1 MAIIIAN
8 ARRSQASIEKAFPG
22 AVIVNL
28 TSKAKDDFVKFSP
41 FYPHGG
47 IPVPFSPGWTS
58 ESVEGIWQG
67 LKVFSDF
74 GVNTSKFKVASM
86 SGLKRTERKFGKVL
100 GHNRGVGGVDL
111 LDYVQAKECIYLP
124 AYRWVLENRLGDLM
138 VRLADMAGVS
148 VFLCARLGLL
158 SVSGKS
164 VCVQ

>member
-86 SGLKRTERKFGKVL
+86 SGLKR
-100 GHNRGVGGVDL
+100 
-111 LDYVQAKECIYLP
+111 
-124 AYRWVLENRLGDLM
+124 
-138 VRLADMAGVS
+138 
-148 VFLCARLGLL
+148 LGL
-158 SVSGKS
+158 KNQ
-164 VCVQ
+164 VQHRLKISPFPRPTLPRAFASPGFPEVGR